1 MNLATPPNPAPTAG
15 PASPAPAAAP
25 ATAAGTPLAPDC
37 HGLNFF
43 EIDTG
48 LQELLPIYL
57 PDDLREHM
65 LPHFRRLGEIAG
77 GRLDELAR
85 TADRHPPVLHPRDA
99 FGRDEEWIEF
109 HPAYREMERIG
120 FGEFG
125 IHAMSRR
132 PGVLGWDGTPVTAK
146 YVLQYLFV
154 QSEFALMCPI
164 SVTDTSTHLIRKYG
178 DEAVRRR
185 FVPRLT
191 SQDMGEI
198 YKAAQFMTEKTG
210 GSDVGRIEL
219 AARLEEGPDGPD
231 GRQWR
236 LYGDKW
242 FCSCADADVALLLA
256 RPEGAAPGTAGLGLF
271 AMPKRRDDGS
281 RNGYRIVRLKDK
293 LGSRSMASGEIVFDG
308 AVAYPLGT
316 VGPGRNDGLR
326 QMLDQV
332 NLSRLSHGVR
342 AAAMMRRCLNEALVA
357 ARGRTAFGGA
367 VVDKPLMR
375 RQLLKLMLPAEQAL
389 SMALFAAD
397 RLEKAENGDSE
408 AAALVRLLTPL
419 VKFRTCRDNIAVATG
434 AMEARGGNG
443 YIEDFVNARLVRDAH
458 LGVLWEGTSNIAAL
472 DVVTRAVGK
481 AGAQDVLRETLT
493 GLLETAPG
501 LPGRMKGALAHAA
514 GRAIALAEKVAEAG
528 DEPRMRQASDALYH
542 AASAVIMAHEG
553 ARIAAAGGSRK
564 RLMLAQ
570 MVLDYRLSPQD
581 PLAPRSDDPAVAA
594 ALLDAV

>member
-1 MNLATPPNPAPTAG
+1 MNLTTPPVEAPTAG
-15 PASPAPAAAP
+15 PD
-25 ATAAGTPLAPDC
+25 TAAGTPLAPDC

-43 EIDTG
+43 EIDRS
-48 LQELLPIYL
+48 LQDLLPLYL

-65 LPHFRRLGEIAG
+65 IPHYRRLGAIAG

-85 TADRHPPVLHPRDA
+85 IADRHGPVLHPRDA

-120 FGEFG
+120 FGDFG

-132 PGVLGWDGTPVTAK
+132 PGVLGWNGTPVTAK
-146 YVLQYLFV
+146 YILQYLFV

-164 SVTDTSTHLIRKYG
+164 SVTDTSTFLIQKYG

-185 FVPRLT
+185 FLPRLT

-198 YKAAQFMTEKTG
+198 YKAAQFMTEKAG

-219 AARLEEGPDGPD
+219 AARQEPGSEDGPDGPD
-231 GRQWR
+231 DRQWR

-256 RPEGAAPGTAGLGLF
+256 RPEGAAAGTVGLGLF

-281 RNGYRIVRLKDK
+281 RNSYRIVRLKDK

-308 AVAYPLGT
+308 AVAYPLGP
-316 VGPGRNDGLR
+316 VGPGRNDGLK
-326 QMLDQV
+326 QMMDQV

-342 AAAMMRRCLNEALVA
+342 AAAMMRRCLNEALAA

-367 VVDKPLMR
+367 VIDKPLMR
-375 RQLLKLMLPAEQAL
+375 RQLLKLMLPTEQAL
-389 SMALFAAD
+389 SMALFTAD
-397 RLEKAENGDSE
+397 RLETAEHGDSG

-419 VKFRTCRDNIAVATG
+419 LKFRTCRDNIAVATG

-458 LGVLWEGTSNIAAL
+458 LGVLWEGTSNINAL

-481 AGAQDVLRETLT
+481 AGAQEALREMLT
-493 GLLETAPG
+493 GLLETADG
-501 LPGRMKGALAHAA
+501 LPGQLKGALGHAA
-514 GRAIALAEKVAEAG
+514 GRAIALAEEVAETG

-542 AASAVIMAHEG
+542 ATSAVVMAHEG
-553 ARIAAAGGSRK
+553 ARIAGAGGSRK
-564 RLMLAQ
+564 RLLLAQ
-570 MVLDYRLSPQD
+570 MVLDHRLSPQD
-581 PLAPRSDDPAVAA
+581 PLAPRGDDPAVIA
-594 ALLDAV
+594 ALLEGA

>member
-1 MNLATPPNPAPTAG
+1 MNLTTPPIEAPTAG
-15 PASPAPAAAP
+15 PD
-25 ATAAGTPLAPDC
+25 TAAGTPLAPDC

-43 EIDTG
+43 DIDRS
-48 LQELLPIYL
+48 LQDLLPLYL

-65 LPHFRRLGEIAG
+65 IPHYRRLGAIAG

-85 TADRHPPVLHPRDA
+85 IADRHGPVLHPRDA

-132 PGVLGWDGTPVTAK
+132 PGALGWNGTPVTAK
-146 YVLQYLFV
+146 YILQYLFV

-164 SVTDTSTHLIRKYG
+164 SVTDTSTFLIQKYG

-198 YKAAQFMTEKTG
+198 YKAAQFMTEKAG

-219 AARLEEGPDGPD
+219 AARQEPGSEDGPDGPD
-231 GRQWR
+231 DRQWR

-256 RPEGAAPGTAGLGLF
+256 RPEGAAAGTAGLGLF

-281 RNGYRIVRLKDK
+281 RNSYRIVRLKDK

-308 AVAYPLGT
+308 AVAYPLGR
-316 VGPGRNDGLR
+316 VGPGRNDGLK
-326 QMLDQV
+326 QMMDQV

-357 ARGRTAFGGA
+357 ARGRMAFGGG
-367 VVDKPLMR
+367 VIDKPLIR
-375 RQLLKLMLPAEQAL
+375 RQLLKLMLPTEQAL
-389 SMALFAAD
+389 SMALFTAD
-397 RLEKAENGDSE
+397 RLETAENGDSG

-419 VKFRTCRDNIAVATG
+419 LKFRTCRDNIAVATG

-443 YIEDFVNARLVRDAH
+443 YVEDFVNARLVRDAH
-458 LGVLWEGTSNIAAL
+458 LGVLWEGTSNINAL

-481 AGAQDVLRETLT
+481 AGAQEALRETLT
-493 GLLETAPG
+493 GLLETADG
-501 LPGRMKGALAHAA
+501 LPGQLKGALGHAA
-514 GRAIALAEKVAEAG
+514 GRAIALAEEVAETG

-542 AASAVIMAHEG
+542 ATSAVVMAHEG
-553 ARIAAAGGSRK
+553 ARFAGAGGSRK
-564 RLMLAQ
+564 RLLLAQ
-570 MVLDYRLSPQD
+570 MVLDHRLSPQD
-581 PLAPRSDDPAVAA
+581 PLAPRGDDPAVIA
-594 ALLDAV
+594 ALLEGA